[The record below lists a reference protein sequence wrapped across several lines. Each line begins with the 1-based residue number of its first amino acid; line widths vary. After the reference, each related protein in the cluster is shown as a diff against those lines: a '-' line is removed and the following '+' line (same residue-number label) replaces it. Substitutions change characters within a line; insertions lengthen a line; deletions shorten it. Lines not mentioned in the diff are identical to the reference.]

1 MKIKKIYENFED
13 FEEQLKKDKPDEI
26 FYNYGVK
33 SEVAQTSK
41 EIKTKDQNGKEVTS
55 HVNVNG
61 QKIFHVISFCAQL
74 TNEKIAYYYETT
86 DVVVVSTQAEFEQ
99 QTELIKRTMENMI
112 SSMQKNHPS
121 SFLRKGT
128 IEVA

>member
-33 SEVAQTSK
+33 SEVAQAFK
-41 EIKTKDQNGKEVTS
+41 EIETKDQNGKEVKL
-55 HVNVNG
+55 HINVNG

-74 TNEKIAYYYETT
+74 TNEKFAYYYETT
-86 DVVVVSTQAEFEQ
+86 DTIVVSTQSEFEQ
-99 QTELIKRTMENMI
+99 QTELIKRTMEDMI
-112 SSMQKNHPS
+112 SRMQKNHPS

-128 IEVA
+128 IEVV